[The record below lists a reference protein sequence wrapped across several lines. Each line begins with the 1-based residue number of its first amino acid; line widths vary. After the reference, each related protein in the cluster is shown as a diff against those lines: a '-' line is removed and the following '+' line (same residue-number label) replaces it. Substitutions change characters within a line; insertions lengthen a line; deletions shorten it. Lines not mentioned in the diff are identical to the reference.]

1 MSSLSDF
8 NVNDLDFNNMGVWPT
23 PVKMVAGVIVFILV
37 LILGY
42 QFFISDD
49 EAKLEKEQKK
59 EGQLKQ
65 TYETKQRKAVHL
77 DAYREQMK
85 MIQSSFDALLKQLP
99 QRSEVA
105 GLVDEISYAITGA
118 GLELEN
124 ISLKGEVAQ
133 EIYYEEPLE
142 IIVSGSYHQI
152 ADFVSRVSNMPR
164 IVTLHDFN
172 ISTTD
177 KTVFGTEGERVLTMT
192 ITAKTYRYDEGGE

>member
-8 NVNDLDFNNMGVWPT
+8 NVNDLDFNNMGVWPA
-23 PVKMVAGVIVFILV
+23 PVKIVAGVIVFILV

-49 EAKLEKEQKK
+49 EAKLEKEQKQ

-164 IVTLHDFN
+164 IVTLHDFK